1 MLPAPFYT
9 RLRLGED
16 RYGERRSRG
25 LAARLAEAAKPER
38 FNKTAIVFLGVSLGV
53 QTVQAYGVAYLFHR
67 GLVPP
72 TAR

>member
-1 MLPAPFYT
+1 
-9 RLRLGED
+9 
-16 RYGERRSRG
+16 
-25 LAARLAEAAKPER
+25 
-38 FNKTAIVFLGVSLGV
+38 VFLGVSLGV